1 MMPSS
6 ATSSAAAIAQRY
18 VFAGMAICVTM
29 TAGTLWMPALLGAL
43 SQGYGLGTRAL
54 SHLAFAEVL
63 GFLLG
68 TLFTSAKTVRELK
81 QWVLIGCALV
91 IGANVILLLLAPA
104 VPFMALRPIA
114 GLGAGLGYGY
124 VLKVCSASAR
134 PTRSFGLFTAST
146 SIFMILGFQVVAY
159 LIETRATINGVA
171 DADSVKSVAKI
182 IFGIYATF
190 AAAAAVILLTNQPP
204 STVQPGQV
212 QPQARGAL
220 SASVLICLL
229 AVVLSF
235 IGQGAIWAF
244 LQTLGISHGFSVA
257 GVANAMS
264 ALAIT
269 GIVGSLSAAA
279 LPSTVSRTAAIGSAL
294 VLLWIGLFALYAPAS
309 LAWYIAGCAIG
320 GFYWNFTFSLILG
333 LLARIDHT
341 GRGPVLGGTVAG
353 IGTAVGPLFAGLLIQ
368 GTNYRPVG
376 WMVGAVCAA
385 GLVGIWIVERRN
397 RTAAPLSQ
405 TLERSPI

>member
-91 IGANVILLLLAPA
+91 IGANVILLLFAPA

-204 STVQPGQV
+204 SAVQPGQV

-229 AVVLSF
+229 AVVLIVCISAIVYFAMQASKVQAFVQPVQITEDGKMVLVLEAAEEGGYTVTAPF
-235 IGQGAIWAF
+235 IQGLVTEAETLEEAF
-244 LQTLGISHGFSVA
+244 EMA
-257 GVANAMS
+257 RDA
-264 ALAIT
+264 
-269 GIVGSLSAAA
+269 AAA
-279 LPSTVSRTAAIGSAL
+279 LKASRAKLSR
-294 VLLWIGLFALYAPAS
+294 PA
-309 LAWYIAGCAIG
+309 
-320 GFYWNFTFSLILG
+320 
-333 LLARIDHT
+333 
-341 GRGPVLGGTVAG
+341 
-353 IGTAVGPLFAGLLIQ
+353 AVGGK
-368 GTNYRPVG
+368 
-376 WMVGAVCAA
+376 
-385 GLVGIWIVERRN
+385 
-397 RTAAPLSQ
+397 
-405 TLERSPI
+405 